1 MIQKKML
8 QTLPL
13 VVQLSLLDIKLT
25 MAPFQLTR
33 TKPLKSVLEQAK
45 ENGKSTGLVTTA
57 EVTDATPAV
66 YAAHIDSRDKKTR
79 LRNNF
84 IMIKLMANTK

>member
-66 YAAHIDSRDKKTR
+66 YAAHIDSRDKRRDCATI
-79 LRNNF
+79 L
-84 IMIKLMANTK
+84 